1 MTSSIE
7 LLSITLPETSTV
19 RIAPNLLV
27 KVTDESVFDPDSGGF
42 SVMAKKKKDGPG
54 AKASC

>member
-1 MTSSIE
+1 MTNSIE

-27 KVTDESVFDPDSGGF
+27 KGTDESVFSTDSGGF
-42 SVMAKKKKDGPG
+42 ARPARKSDGPD
-54 AKASC
+54 AKVSC

>member
-19 RIAPNLLV
+19 RVAPNLLV
-27 KVTDESVFDPDSGGF
+27 KVTDESVFGTDSGGF
-42 SVMAKKKKDGPG
+42 AVMAKKKDGPD